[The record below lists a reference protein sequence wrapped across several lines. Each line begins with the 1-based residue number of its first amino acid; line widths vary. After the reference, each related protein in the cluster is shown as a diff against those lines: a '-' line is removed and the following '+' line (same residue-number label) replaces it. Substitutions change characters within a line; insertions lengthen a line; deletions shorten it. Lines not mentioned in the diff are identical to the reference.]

1 MVSPIALTEELKIQ
15 HDACRRRSHL
25 PILSALFLLAA
36 CATAFADKGDGIID
50 PGKNEQAELAR
61 AVQNP
66 VASLIS
72 VPFQNNTNFEWGPD
86 EEALNVLNIQP
97 VIPFAISDD
106 WNLITRTIVPVV
118 SQPAVGPGSDRKTGL
133 GDTVFTAFLSPKD
146 SGNIIWGAGPAF
158 LIPTATDDRLGADQ
172 WGLGPSMVVLT
183 MPGSWVIG
191 SLFSNVWSVGGSG
204 DDDVNVF
211 TWQYFVNYNM
221 QGGWYLTS
229 SPVITANWEASSD
242 EWTIPLGGGIG
253 RVFRVGKQP
262 MNVSAQGFYHVEKP
276 GFVGDWTLRMQLQ
289 FMFPK

>member
-1 MVSPIALTEELKIQ
+1 VSREMVSPIALTEELKIQ
-15 HDACRRRSHL
+15 HDACRRRSHFTT
-25 PILSALFLLAA
+25 LSAFVLYAA

-50 PGKNEQAELAR
+50 PGENEQAELAR

-86 EEALNVLNIQP
+86 EETLNVLNIQP
-97 VIPFAISDD
+97 VIPFAISDN

-183 MPGSWVIG
+183 MPGSCDWVA
-191 SLFSNVWSVGGSG
+191 V
-204 DDDVNVF
+204 
-211 TWQYFVNYNM
+211 Q
-221 QGGWYLTS
+221 
-229 SPVITANWEASSD
+229 
-242 EWTIPLGGGIG
+242 
-253 RVFRVGKQP
+253 
-262 MNVSAQGFYHVEKP
+262 
-276 GFVGDWTLRMQLQ
+276 
-289 FMFPK
+289 